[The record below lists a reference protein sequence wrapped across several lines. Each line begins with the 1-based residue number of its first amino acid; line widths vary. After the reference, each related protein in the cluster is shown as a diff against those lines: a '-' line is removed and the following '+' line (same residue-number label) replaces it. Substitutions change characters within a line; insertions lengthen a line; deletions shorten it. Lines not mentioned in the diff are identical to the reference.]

1 MNTIVFVKSL
11 LGTITNTIVSTIYC
25 INILRVTST
34 PVFTIEA
41 A

>member
-1 MNTIVFVKSL
+1 MNTIVLLRS

-25 INILRVTST
+25 INILRATST